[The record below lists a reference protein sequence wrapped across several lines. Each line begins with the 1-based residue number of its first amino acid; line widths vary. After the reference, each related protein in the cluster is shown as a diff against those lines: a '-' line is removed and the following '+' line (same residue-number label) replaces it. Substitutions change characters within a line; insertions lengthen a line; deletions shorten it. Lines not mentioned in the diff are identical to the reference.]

1 MLCKVVLCCGV
12 LCCVVLCCGVVC
24 CVVLRRVV
32 SRRVASRRVASCRV
46 VSRRVVSCRVAR
58 WGVLR
63 CIVMCS
69 VVMCFVVLRCVA
81 LCCAA
86 LRFDAARC
94 AALCCGGACALP
106 GGMLSRVALRCVVSY
121 SVALQCV
128 VLWRALLRYV
138 VRYCVD
144 LVLRIWGPQMFSLS
158 AARLHQAVARAV
170 ARSCADVSQLLLKLR
185 APLLAVAICKCLQ
198 KLSTSGS
205 DFGNPQRFQVSATLM
220 PQAVARA
227 VVRSCVNASRLQPQL
242 LHAVLS
248 RLVLQLLEKL

>member
-1 MLCKVVLCCGV
+1 MLLCC
-12 LCCVVLCCGVVC
+12 
-24 CVVLRRVV
+24 
-32 SRRVASRRVASCRV
+32 
-46 VSRRVVSCRVAR
+46 
-58 WGVLR
+58 
-63 CIVMCS
+63 
-69 VVMCFVVLRCVA
+69 VVLRCVA
-81 LCCAA
+81 PRCVSMRRVVLPCVVAVRARYEVGCC
-86 LRFDAARC
+86 R
-94 AALCCGGACALP
+94 
-106 GGMLSRVALRCVVSY
+106 ALRCVAS
-121 SVALQCV
+121 C
-128 VLWRALLRYV
+128 RI
-138 VRYCVD
+138 
-144 LVLRIWGPQMFSLS
+144 VLRCNVLCCGVFCCVMLCGIVLILCSEFGTPQMFGLS
-158 AARLHQAVARAV
+158 AARMPQAVARAV